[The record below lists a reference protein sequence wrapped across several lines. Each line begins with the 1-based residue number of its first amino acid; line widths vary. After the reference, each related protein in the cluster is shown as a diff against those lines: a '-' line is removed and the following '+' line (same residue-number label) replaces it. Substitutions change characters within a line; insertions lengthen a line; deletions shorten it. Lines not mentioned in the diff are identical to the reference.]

1 MNPNLPAFR
10 CARKTLV
17 AAMLAGVGLAMAA
30 DDVVVSGA
38 WVRATVP
45 GQPVAAG
52 YLNITSAH
60 GAALAGVR
68 SDVADSVQMHT
79 MHDDGGV
86 MRMREL
92 ERLELPAGQTV
103 RLAPSGTH
111 LMLLQLKKPLRPGD
125 TVALDLSVVDRA
137 GARHVVRAMAP
148 VRATAPQEIKP

>member
-1 MNPNLPAFR
+1 MNRNLAACR
-10 CARKTLV
+10 CARATLA
-17 AAMLAGVGLAMAA
+17 AAMLAGAGLAVAA

-45 GQPVAAG
+45 GQPVAAA

-68 SDVADSVQMHT
+68 SDVADTVQMHT
-79 MHDDGGV
+79 MRDDGGV

-103 RLAPSGTH
+103 RLARSGTH

-125 TVALDLSVVDRA
+125 MVALDFSVVDRA
-137 GARHVVRAMAP
+137 GALHVVRAMAP
-148 VRATAPQEIKP
+148 VRTAAPQEIKP